1 MEERVED
8 VLRGYELEILRAYR
22 VRGAYLL
29 ETRQGTYLYKSY
41 HGTET
46 RAGYEAAIQG
56 CLEERGFPLVDRYL
70 ANREGE
76 FLSYDVI
83 GEAHVVK
90 RWFIGEECSLRE
102 QKDVRLAAGRL
113 AELHT
118 AMKGLRS
125 DLPFEVKPRDSH
137 MEELQRRHLR
147 ELQRIKTYI
156 RNKRDRNPFETR
168 YLQCADALYLQGEEA
183 AEFLSR
189 QNPGQLEAQAEREG
203 DFAHGSYTY
212 HNLIL
217 QKNGAAVVQYDKS
230 WLGLQLLDLYY
241 LLRKTLEKN
250 DWNLEAGE
258 WVMEGYQEARS
269 LAREERQILYALLW
283 FPDKFWKIANSYYN
297 GKKSRIPGRNLVKL
311 EEFLGQEEK
320 REQFLSQGRYRIFS

>member
-76 FLSYDVI
+76 FLSYDVM

-137 MEELQRRHLR
+137 M
-147 ELQRIKTYI
+147 
-156 RNKRDRNPFETR
+156 
-168 YLQCADALYLQGEEA
+168 
-183 AEFLSR
+183 
-189 QNPGQLEAQAEREG
+189 
-203 DFAHGSYTY
+203 
-212 HNLIL
+212 
-217 QKNGAAVVQYDKS
+217 
-230 WLGLQLLDLYY
+230 
-241 LLRKTLEKN
+241 
-250 DWNLEAGE
+250 
-258 WVMEGYQEARS
+258 
-269 LAREERQILYALLW
+269 
-283 FPDKFWKIANSYYN
+283 
-297 GKKSRIPGRNLVKL
+297 
-311 EEFLGQEEK
+311 
-320 REQFLSQGRYRIFS
+320 

>member
-1 MEERVED
+1 M
-8 VLRGYELEILRAYR
+8 
-22 VRGAYLL
+22 
-29 ETRQGTYLYKSY
+29 
-41 HGTET
+41 
-46 RAGYEAAIQG
+46 
-56 CLEERGFPLVDRYL
+56 
-70 ANREGE
+70 
-76 FLSYDVI
+76 